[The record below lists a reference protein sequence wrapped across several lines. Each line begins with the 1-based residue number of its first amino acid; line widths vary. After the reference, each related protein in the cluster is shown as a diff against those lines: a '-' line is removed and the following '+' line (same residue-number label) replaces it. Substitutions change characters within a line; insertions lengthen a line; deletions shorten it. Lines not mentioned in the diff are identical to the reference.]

1 MSQPIPQAE
10 IDSAI
15 AYESLMVPAL
25 VGPWSPKVAA
35 AAGFAAGQRVL
46 DVACGTGVL
55 AREAADRVGI
65 SGAVTGLDANAG
77 MLEVARRLAPD
88 LEWHQ
93 GTAEALPF
101 PDGSFDRV
109 VSQFGLMFFPDPGA
123 AIREALR
130 VLRPGGR
137 IVFAVWNSLLN
148 NPAYADEVELL
159 EQSAGRAAADA
170 VRAPFVLGDA
180 GELAELF
187 RSAGATSVALAT
199 DREMARFPSLRV
211 MLEADL
217 RGWLPMMGVV
227 LAEDEIAEVLER
239 AEEVLRP
246 YVDTDGTAAFTT
258 SAHIV
263 VARPAPQP
271 AT

>member
-10 IDSAI
+10 IDAAI

-25 VGPWSPKVAA
+25 VGAWSPKVAD
-35 AAGFAAGQRVL
+35 AAGLAAGQRVL

-109 VSQFGLMFFPDPGA
+109 VSQFGLMFFPDPAA

-130 VLRPGGR
+130 VLSPGGR
-137 IVFAVWNSLLN
+137 LVFAVWNSLLN

-159 EQSAGRAAADA
+159 EQYAGRAAADA
-170 VRAPFVLGDA
+170 VRAPFVLGDSR
-180 GELAELF
+180 ELAELF
-187 RSAGATSVALAT
+187 RAAGAASVAIAT
-199 DREMARFPSLRV
+199 DREMARFPSVRV

-217 RGWLPMMGVV
+217 RGWLPLMGVV
-227 LAEDEIAEVLER
+227 LAEDQIAEILQR

-246 YVDTDGTAAFTT
+246 YVDTDGTAAFNT

-263 VARPAPQP
+263 VARPGSQP
-271 AT
+271 GA

>member
-1 MSQPIPQAE
+1 MNEPIPQAE
-10 IDSAI
+10 IDAAI

-25 VGPWSPKVAA
+25 LGPWAPKVAD
-35 AAGFAAGQRVL
+35 AAGLAAGQQVL

-65 SGAVTGLDANAG
+65 SGAVTGLDVNAG

-88 LEWHQ
+88 LAWQQ
-93 GTAEALPF
+93 GDAGALPF
-101 PDGSFDRV
+101 PDRRFDRV
-109 VSQFGLMFFPDPGA
+109 VSQFGLMFFPDPAA

-137 IVFAVWNSLLN
+137 LAFAVWSSLSS

-159 EQSAGRAAADA
+159 EQYAGRAAADA
-170 VRAPFVLGDA
+170 VRAPFALGESR
-180 GELAELF
+180 ELAELF
-187 RSAGATSVALAT
+187 RAAGATSVAVAT
-199 DREMARFPSLRV
+199 DRAMARFPSVRV

-227 LAEDEIAEVLER
+227 PEEEAIAEILER

-246 YVDTDGTAAFTT
+246 YVDADGTAAFST

-263 VARPAPQP
+263 VARPDAPP
-271 AT
+271 GT